1 MSEGVLLLVGL
12 DTVDD
17 PRASED
23 EVRDPEVIEIAATK
37 LDMESLEIVASHRRP
52 VRPVLHLSAFLR
64 LWGQR
69 GAVDRQPGAERF
81 AEAATG
87 LLRWAGDHVMAWMA
101 TPQDRWLW
109 RHQARRDGLDPDLP
123 WPFIDISELFG
134 GLDDVAA
141 TRSAFA
147 VGWLANQERCAAS
160 RVPSGASSQT
170 SYVANFLT
178 SQPDLSRELR
188 GQVARFRLP
197 DLGW

>member
-1 MSEGVLLLVGL
+1 MSDGVLLLVGL

-37 LDMESLEIVASHRRP
+37 LHMASLEIVASHRRP
-52 VRPVLHLSAFLR
+52 VRPVVHLSSFLR
-64 LWGQR
+64 LWGQLE
-69 GAVDRQPGAERF
+69 AAERQPPAERF
-81 AEAATG
+81 AQAAGG

-123 WPFIDISELFG
+123 WPFIDLSELFG
-134 GLDDVAA
+134 GLDNLAA

-147 VGWLANQERCAAS
+147 VGWLASQERCAAS
-160 RVPSGASSQT
+160 RVPFGASGQT
-170 SYVANFLT
+170 SYVAKFLA
-178 SQPDLSRELR
+178 SQPDLNRQLR
-188 GQVARFRLP
+188 GRVDRFRLP